1 MKILAKQ
8 EDLKL
13 KKYVHVTEFCMSL
26 YAIISLIFYCI
37 QVVNLK
43 GSCIE
48 LLEAMLEETNDCSK
62 ELVGEIQ
69 NAIQIEAL
77 HDTMV
82 ELYELMNDPGVKA
95 AGQNDEAE
103 AALFRT
109 YHVLVHLTDYGV
121 PLDKVGELSNN
132 YVEYTMNHLT
142 CTVSSCMHACILL
155 YNMLYAEL

>member
-1 MKILAKQ
+1 MR
-8 EDLKL
+8 
-13 KKYVHVTEFCMSL
+13 L
-26 YAIISLIFYCI
+26 YPSYSTV

-142 CTVSSCMHACILL
+142 CTVSSCMHVYSYIICYMQSFSVHVLIYIHRAKIQRQ
-155 YNMLYAEL
+155 